1 MRTSTLLAV
10 VLVTA
15 CGTSLTQTQI
25 NQPPHAMSPRP
36 AASVEILSSGPP
48 TRPHVDVAI
57 LQAQQQAYSLDDQA
71 DMIAKLRGEAARLG
85 CDALVINGPDN
96 GAAGTRDTTW
106 TLHGYFA
113 TCIAYTD
120 MPPALAHR

>member
-1 MRTSTLLAV
+1 MRTRLLALV
-10 VLVTA
+10 VVAA
-15 CGTSLTQTQI
+15 CGTNLSQTQI
-25 NQPPHAMSPRP
+25 NPAPHAMTARSP
-36 AASVEILSSGPP
+36 ASVEIFASAPP

-71 DMIAKLRGEAARLG
+71 DMIRQLREQAAQLG
-85 CDALVINGPDN
+85 CEALVINGADN
-96 GAAGTRDTTW
+96 GSFGDHHNTW

-120 MPPALAHR
+120 APPSLANR

>member
-1 MRTSTLLAV
+1 MKLLAL
-10 VLVTA
+10 LVATG
-15 CGTSLTQTQI
+15 CGTALTQTAI
-25 NQPPHAMSPRP
+25 NAPPHAMPPRP

-57 LQAQQQAYSLDDQA
+57 LQAQQEAYSLDDNN
-71 DMIAKLRGEAARLG
+71 DMIGKLREQAARLG

-96 GAAGTRDTTW
+96 GTFGENHNTW

-120 MPPALAHR
+120 TNPTLASGR

>member
-1 MRTSTLLAV
+1 MRSTSILAAL
-10 VLVTA
+10 LVTG
-15 CGTSLTQTQI
+15 CGTTLTQTQI
-25 NQPPHAMSPRP
+25 NNPPHAMTPRP
-36 AASVEILSSGPP
+36 PASVEILASGPP

-71 DMIAKLRGEAARLG
+71 SMIAQLRETAARLG

-96 GAAGTRDTTW
+96 GSAGNRHTTW

-120 MPPALAHR
+120 VPPSLAHR